1 MKFTKETLRR
11 TMRTFIQAALSYL
24 LVNIVAADFTQGIDT
39 VKSVL
44 TGLAVASAAAGIAAV
59 MNLEEK

>member
-1 MKFTKETLRR
+1 
-11 TMRTFIQAALSYL
+11 MRTFIQAALSYL